1 MSENAKLLR
10 KEIKLAAS
18 PLSYFFLSFTL
29 MAFIP
34 GYPILVSQFF
44 ICLGLFQTFQS
55 GREANDIIY
64 SVLLPIPKKSIV
76 KARFIFV
83 LFIELIDFILIL
95 IFSLIRMGFMSE
107 LSPYAANPLLNANFF
122 FVGFSLLVLALFNL
136 IFVRGYFKTGYYF
149 ARPFIA
155 FIVIAFFIVAASEVL
170 HYLPGLSYI
179 STAGFDELTKQ
190 LIFLATSI
198 IIFILLTLWGEV
210 SAEKSFD
217 KLDL

>member
-18 PLSYFFLSFTL
+18 PLSYFFLTFTL
-29 MAFIP
+29 MTFLP

-64 SVLLPIPKKSIV
+64 SVLLPIPKKAIV

-95 IFSLIRMGFMSE
+95 IFSLVRMGFMAE
-107 LSPYAANPLLNANFF
+107 FPPYAANHLLNANFF
-122 FVGFSLLVLALFNL
+122 FVGFSLLILALFNL

-155 FIVIAFFIVAASEVL
+155 FIVVAFIIVAASEVL
-170 HYLPGLSYI
+170 HFLPGFRYI
-179 STAGFDELTKQ
+179 STSGFEELPKQ
-190 LIFLATSI
+190 LIFLAASI
-198 IIFILLTLWGEV
+198 IIFILFTLWGEI
-210 SAEKSFD
+210 SAAKSFD

>member
-18 PLSYFFLSFTL
+18 PLSYFFLTFTL
-29 MAFIP
+29 MTFIP
-34 GYPILVSQFF
+34 GYPILISQFF
-44 ICLGLFQTFQS
+44 ICLGLFQTFLS
-55 GREANDIIY
+55 GRESNDIIY

-83 LFIELIDFILIL
+83 LFIEAIDFILLL
-95 IFSLIRMGFMSE
+95 IFTLFRMSL
-107 LSPYAANPLLNANFF
+107 LSSLAPYVANPLMNANFF
-122 FVGFSLLVLALFNL
+122 YIGFSLLILALFNL

-155 FIVIAFFIVAASEVL
+155 FIVTAFILVAASEVL
-170 HYLPGLSYI
+170 HYLPGLQYI
-179 STAGFDELTKQ
+179 STTGFEELPKQ
-190 LIFLATSI
+190 IICLAASI
-198 IIFILLTLWGEV
+198 LIFILFTLWGEV
-210 SAEKSFD
+210 SAAKSFD

>member
-18 PLSYFFLSFTL
+18 PLSYFFLTFTL
-29 MAFIP
+29 MAFLP

-64 SVLLPIPKKSIV
+64 SVLLPIPKKAIV

-95 IFSLIRMGFMSE
+95 IFSLIRMSLMSD
-107 LSPYAANPLLNANFF
+107 LSPYAANPLMNANFF

-149 ARPFIA
+149 AKSFIA
-155 FIVIAFFIVAASEVL
+155 FIVIAFLLVIASEVL
-170 HYLPGLSYI
+170 HYLPGLQYF
-179 STAGFDELTKQ
+179 STAGFEELPKQ
-190 LIFLATSI
+190 VIFLCSSI
-198 IIFILLTLWGEV
+198 IIFVIFTVWGEI
-210 SAEKSFD
+210 SAAKSFE
-217 KLDL
+217 KIDL